1 MRFLVELSC
10 FFILNSSF
18 PNNNSS
24 SAHAFMVSTSVAT
37 TNDPRLNLGRVIF
50 CHYTKGALFSI
61 IISSYKYKD
70 QQSVLPNKEWYTDS
84 AASCHMSCHQSW
96 FSEFQ
101 DSDSSVILGDDSVV
115 QATGIGTIIMEMHLP
130 DGTLR
135 CTLTD
140 VLYVLTLKKNLF
152 SISKATQSGT
162 MVSIDSTQ
170 CVIWNLHTGQ
180 LLL

>member
-1 MRFLVELSC
+1 MPCIPGSATTITCRERINIIPSIHPASEPFAPFAKAGAITQLTSASRGRLHLHKLGR
-10 FFILNSSF
+10 I

-37 TNDPRLNLGRVIF
+37 TND
-50 CHYTKGALFSI
+50 
-61 IISSYKYKD
+61 
-70 QQSVLPNKEWYTDS
+70 KEWYTDS

-135 CTLTD
+135 CTLTGLCANTQKESLLSEWHSGFYQ
-140 VLYVLTLKKNLF
+140 LYSVCHPESTHWLAF
-152 SISKATQSGT
+152 SCS
-162 MVSIDSTQ
+162 
-170 CVIWNLHTGQ
+170 
-180 LLL
+180 